1 MASIEVVNDEARRE
15 FTIATLECGHPQED
29 HVDTYGCP
37 YFQRSNLHCDR
48 DNPNNKDRFTIKT
61 WDREGICN
69 RCLSVAR
76 KREEEAIER
85 EQKKYDEQ
93 RRREAKE
100 REEELRR
107 GEREVLERGH
117 RQEEE
122 RLAEKKRR
130 EEALRAQERQKW
142 ASEERTREVER
153 KSKEEYER
161 QIQLQMD
168 KDMEYMMAKSREEA
182 ERREREEEEEIQR
195 ALAESARL
203 IRSERSYQED
213 QMSSGSREQSGGRI
227 ESWIESTSRTTT
239 TTTINNHSSGNNH
252 SNSYNSNHNNSSSSH
267 NSNSNYPQK
276 SSSPPSP
283 PATPPTRKATS
294 PPPPPPLPVTA
305 PVNKSAARAPPPPPP
320 APKPAG
326 QAKEIN
332 YSLPAVGDQKIGRFR
347 LGSRAV
353 PVHESQDIP
362 ETPITPAK
370 PIAPSTPAPMVRL
383 GGAIPVSD
391 VPIVREIKGQ
401 VKPVPSAMENAR
413 PALPFRKPSVSR
425 KGPPPPVPNRD
436 GRDPQL
442 EAMLAKRRAWEP
454 EEDEGATITPPRSPS
469 KGQTP
474 PARRMTQNEFDTK
487 RKMGWKNNEDE

>member
-1 MASIEVVNDEARRE
+1 MCR

-122 RLAEKKRR
+122 RLTEKKRR
-130 EEALRAQERQKW
+130 EEAQRAHERQKW

-213 QMSSGSREQSGGRI
+213 Q
-227 ESWIESTSRTTT
+227 
-239 TTTINNHSSGNNH
+239 
-252 SNSYNSNHNNSSSSH
+252 
-267 NSNSNYPQK
+267 
-276 SSSPPSP
+276 
-283 PATPPTRKATS
+283 ATS

-305 PVNKSAARAPPPPPP
+305 PRSPVNKSAARAPPPPPP
-320 APKPAG
+320 APKPAA

-370 PIAPSTPAPMVRL
+370 PIAPTTPAPMVRL

-401 VKPVPSAMENAR
+401 IKPVPSAMENAR
-413 PALPFRKPSVSR
+413 PALPLRKPSVSR

-442 EAMLAKRRAWEP
+442 DAMLAKRRAWEP
-454 EEDEGATITPPRSPS
+454 EEEEGATITPPRSPS

-474 PARRMTQNEFDTK
+474 PAKRMTQNEFDTK

>member
-1 MASIEVVNDEARRE
+1 MCR

-122 RLAEKKRR
+122 RLTEKKRR
-130 EEALRAQERQKW
+130 EEAQRAHERQKW

-213 QMSSGSREQSGGRI
+213 QMSSGSREQGGGRI

-239 TTTINNHSSGNNH
+239 TTTMNNHSSSNSSGNNH
-252 SNSYNSNHNNSSSSH
+252 SNSYNNNHHNNNSSHNNNNSS
-267 NSNSNYPQK
+267 YPQK

-305 PVNKSAARAPPPPPP
+305 PRSPVNKSAARAPPPPPP
-320 APKPAG
+320 APKPAA

-370 PIAPSTPAPMVRL
+370 PIAPTTPAPMVRL

-401 VKPVPSAMENAR
+401 IKPVPSAMENAR
-413 PALPFRKPSVSR
+413 PALPLRKPSVSR

-442 EAMLAKRRAWEP
+442 DAMLAKRRAWEP
-454 EEDEGATITPPRSPS
+454 EEEEGATITPPRSPS

-474 PARRMTQNEFDTK
+474 PAKRMTQNEFDTK

>member
-1 MASIEVVNDEARRE
+1 
-15 FTIATLECGHPQED
+15 
-29 HVDTYGCP
+29 
-37 YFQRSNLHCDR
+37 
-48 DNPNNKDRFTIKT
+48 
-61 WDREGICN
+61 
-69 RCLSVAR
+69 
-76 KREEEAIER
+76 
-85 EQKKYDEQ
+85 
-93 RRREAKE
+93 
-100 REEELRR
+100 
-107 GEREVLERGH
+107 
-117 RQEEE
+117 
-122 RLAEKKRR
+122 
-130 EEALRAQERQKW
+130 
-142 ASEERTREVER
+142 
-153 KSKEEYER
+153 
-161 QIQLQMD
+161 
-168 KDMEYMMAKSREEA
+168 
-182 ERREREEEEEIQR
+182 
-195 ALAESARL
+195 
-203 IRSERSYQED
+203 
-213 QMSSGSREQSGGRI
+213 MSSGSREQSGGRI